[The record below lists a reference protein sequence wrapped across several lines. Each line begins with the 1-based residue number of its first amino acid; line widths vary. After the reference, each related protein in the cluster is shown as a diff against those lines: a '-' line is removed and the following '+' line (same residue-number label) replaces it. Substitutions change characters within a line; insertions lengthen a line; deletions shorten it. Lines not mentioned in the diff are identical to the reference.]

1 LHDLEQLLQEV
12 IDTISERELEVQD
25 TEGRWY
31 SLRVRPYLTLDNKID
46 GVVLVLADIDT
57 LKRSEREIA
66 AARDYAEAILRTTR
80 YPLVVLTAELRVH
93 AANAAFYQTFKVP
106 PGETNGRL
114 IYELGN
120 GQWNIPKL
128 RELLEDI
135 LPRNSFFDDFDVTH
149 DFERIGRRTMLLNAR
164 RLNTD
169 EADAPQRILLAID
182 DITEGKQLEAVRLS
196 EIRYRRLFETAQEGV
211 LIVDPGTHRITDAN
225 PFMAEL
231 LGYTR
236 EEFLE
241 KELFEVGLLRNRAA
255 CEAAFRE
262 LDEKRVFRDD
272 NLAGQTK
279 AGERRTLEL
288 VGNLYEEAGRQV
300 IQCNVRDITERRHV
314 EEDRKQLLAR
324 EQAARQEAEAANRA
338 KDDFLAT
345 VSHELRTP
353 LSPILGWSTLLRNQS
368 LDDATSLRALESI
381 ERNAKVQAQLIED
394 ILDVSR
400 IIVGK
405 MSLETRP
412 LELEQIINAIDTACP
427 AADAKSIQIQT
438 NCDTDVGLI
447 SGDPGRLQQV
457 VWNLLSNAV
466 KFTPNGG
473 RVDVWLERLDSD
485 VQITVSDTG
494 QGIGVDF
501 LPLIFD
507 RFRQA
512 DSTSTRQYGG
522 LGLGLAIVRQIIE
535 MHGGTVRAESRG
547 EGQGAT
553 FTVRLPVK
561 GIGDKEDTTPG
572 GGLVFPTVGKVTP
585 FVCPP
590 QIYGL
595 RVLLV
600 DDQPDTLEMLKAA
613 LEQCRAEV
621 RTSADAAAALEVFQE
636 WKPDVLVSDI
646 AMPGEDG
653 YALIAKV
660 RTLEQQAG
668 KRTPAIA
675 LTAYVRVED
684 RRRVLQAG
692 YDKFVPK
699 PVEPS
704 ELLATL
710 ASLVSAE

>member
-1 LHDLEQLLQEV
+1 
-12 IDTISERELEVQD
+12 
-25 TEGRWY
+25 
-31 SLRVRPYLTLDNKID
+31 
-46 GVVLVLADIDT
+46 
-57 LKRSEREIA
+57 
-66 AARDYAEAILRTTR
+66 
-80 YPLVVLTAELRVH
+80 
-93 AANAAFYQTFKVP
+93 
-106 PGETNGRL
+106 
-114 IYELGN
+114 
-120 GQWNIPKL
+120 
-128 RELLEDI
+128 
-135 LPRNSFFDDFDVTH
+135 
-149 DFERIGRRTMLLNAR
+149 MLLNAR

-241 KELFEVGLLRNRAA
+241 KELCRIGLFQNEAA

-279 AGERRTLEL
+279 AGECRTLEL

-368 LDDATSLRALESI
+368 LDDATSVRALESI

-412 LELEQIINAIDTACP
+412 LELEQIINAAIDTARP

-438 NCDTDVGLI
+438 HCDTDVGLI

-457 VWNLLSNAV
+457 VGNLLSNAV

-494 QGIGVDF
+494 QGIG
-501 LPLIFD
+501 
-507 RFRQA
+507 A
-512 DSTSTRQYGG
+512 D
-522 LGLGLAIVRQIIE
+522 
-535 MHGGTVRAESRG
+535 
-547 EGQGAT
+547 
-553 FTVRLPVK
+553 
-561 GIGDKEDTTPG
+561 
-572 GGLVFPTVGKVTP
+572 
-585 FVCPP
+585 
-590 QIYGL
+590 
-595 RVLLV
+595 
-600 DDQPDTLEMLKAA
+600 
-613 LEQCRAEV
+613 
-621 RTSADAAAALEVFQE
+621 DAAARVVGRNGTNDTH
-636 WKPDVLVSDI
+636 P
-646 AMPGEDG
+646 
-653 YALIAKV
+653 
-660 RTLEQQAG
+660 
-668 KRTPAIA
+668 IA
-675 LTAYVRVED
+675 LHESSHQPHSTE
-684 RRRVLQAG
+684 G
-692 YDKFVPK
+692 C
-699 PVEPS
+699 
-704 ELLATL
+704 LAL
-710 ASLVSAE
+710 

>member
-1 LHDLEQLLQEV
+1 
-12 IDTISERELEVQD
+12 
-25 TEGRWY
+25 
-31 SLRVRPYLTLDNKID
+31 
-46 GVVLVLADIDT
+46 
-57 LKRSEREIA
+57 
-66 AARDYAEAILRTTR
+66 
-80 YPLVVLTAELRVH
+80 
-93 AANAAFYQTFKVP
+93 
-106 PGETNGRL
+106 
-114 IYELGN
+114 
-120 GQWNIPKL
+120 
-128 RELLEDI
+128 
-135 LPRNSFFDDFDVTH
+135 
-149 DFERIGRRTMLLNAR
+149 
-164 RLNTD
+164 
-169 EADAPQRILLAID
+169 
-182 DITEGKQLEAVRLS
+182 
-196 EIRYRRLFETAQEGV
+196 
-211 LIVDPGTHRITDAN
+211 
-225 PFMAEL
+225 MAEL

-241 KELFEVGLLRNRAA
+241 KELFEMGLLRNRAA

-272 NLAGQTK
+272 NLPGKTK

-324 EQAARQEAEAANRA
+324 GQSARQEAEAANRA

-368 LDDATSLRALESI
+368 LDDATSVRALESI

-412 LELEQIINAIDTACP
+412 LELEQIINAAIDTARP

-494 QGIGVDF
+494 QGIGADF

-512 DSTSTRQYGG
+512 DSTRTRKYGG
-522 LGLGLAIVRQIIE
+522 LGLGLAIVRQIVE
-535 MHGGTVRAESRG
+535 MHGGTVQAESRG

-553 FTVRLPVK
+553 FTVRLPIR
-561 GIGDKEDTTPG
+561 GMADKEDSTPREAR
-572 GGLVFPTVGKVTP
+572 VFPTVAKVP
-585 FVCPP
+585 AFVCPP

-710 ASLVSAE
+710 ASLVSTQ